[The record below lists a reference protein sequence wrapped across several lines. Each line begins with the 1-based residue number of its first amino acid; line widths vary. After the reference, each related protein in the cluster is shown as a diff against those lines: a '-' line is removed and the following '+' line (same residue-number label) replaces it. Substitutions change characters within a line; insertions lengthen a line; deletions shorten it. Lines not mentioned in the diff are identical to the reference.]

1 MSWLTN
7 RYNKK
12 SAKRYGW
19 HPSWFNSTLTDFND
33 DLTECIK
40 RFQHD
45 HDLGVDG
52 KVGPNTFRRLLAERD
67 LEETD
72 NFILCDGN
80 QIDIDWDVKID
91 LLPKNCYRASR
102 NKRKPKM
109 IVTHW
114 DATTSAERCKRV
126 LQARDISSHF
136 CIDNDGVIYQYVDTN
151 HTAWHAGKVNR
162 HSIGVDFTNAYY
174 LKYADW
180 YEKKGFGK
188 RPVCKNSRVHG
199 RRLKPHLGY
208 YPIQIK
214 AYKALL
220 TTLCNY
226 YGIHHQTPPTDG
238 VWDAAAV
245 GRYNGIVCHYHLT
258 RNKIDCAGLNLQSI
272 IDSL

>member
-1 MSWLTN
+1 MSWLIN
-7 RYNKK
+7 RYNKR
-12 SAKRYGW
+12 SAKKYGW
-19 HPSWFNSTLTDFND
+19 HPSWFGGALNDFDQN
-33 DLTECIK
+33 LSEAVK

-45 HDLGVDG
+45 HDLSVDG

-67 LEETD
+67 LQESD
-72 NFILCDGN
+72 NFILCDGE

-91 LLPKNCYRASR
+91 LLPKNCYRTNR
-102 NKRKPKM
+102 NRRKPNM

-162 HSIGVDFTNAYY
+162 YSIGIDFTNAYY

-180 YEKKGFGK
+180 YEKKGFGP
-188 RPVCKNSRVHG
+188 RPVCKSSKVHG

-220 TTLCNY
+220 RTLCDHYN
-226 YGIHHQTPPTDG
+226 INLNTPPEDG
-238 VWDAAAV
+238 VWDAAAT

-258 RNKIDCAGLNLQSI
+258 RNKIDCAGLDLQSI
-272 IDSL
+272 VAEL